1 LNREHIGDITQA
13 VHDAVT
19 HLPSPDDPKVSSE
32 ALGWLAVSEEICAL
46 NHRML
51 FRQTG
56 ELPKFL
62 SAVEHFEGARK
73 INLRLKWQMQALKL
87 MVEQAEFLRQGSESA
102 VAQALELLRG
112 HVLNI
117 GEATLSMRF
126 DFWILHVELL
136 YTGLYQHC

>member
-1 LNREHIGDITQA
+1 
-13 VHDAVT
+13 
-19 HLPSPDDPKVSSE
+19 
-32 ALGWLAVSEEICAL
+32 
-46 NHRML
+46 
-51 FRQTG
+51 
-56 ELPKFL
+56 
-62 SAVEHFEGARK
+62 
-73 INLRLKWQMQALKL
+73 MQALKL

-126 DFWILHVELL
+126 DFWILYVELL